1 MEFSDIKIG
10 KYIVVNDRPCKII
23 KMDFSKPGRHGPG
36 KKRVRCIDLL
46 TDKKSDSTFNHS
58 SQIDVPLISKE
69 KVTIIDMCDNTI
81 TYFKGNNCITINLSS
96 IDTEMYE
103 TALKLFN
110 RGSDLEANIMHIDF
124 RIGHNE
130 FERVLEFIQK

>member
-10 KYIVVNDRPCKII
+10 KYIVVSGRPCKIT
-23 KMDFSKPGRHGPG
+23 KMDFSKPGRRGPE
-36 KKRVRCIDLL
+36 KKRIRCIDLL
-46 TDKKSDSTFNHS
+46 TDKKSELTFNNS

-81 TYFKGNNCITINLSS
+81 TYFKGNNCITISLMSND
-96 IDTEMYE
+96 IEMYE

-110 RGSDLEANIMHIDF
+110 RGGDLEANIMHINF
-124 RIGHNE
+124 SIGHNE
-130 FERVLEFIQK
+130 FERVLEIIQK